1 MYIVGIDIAKRK
13 HEAVVI
19 ADDGSILIKPF
30 YFANNC
36 SGYNRLITLIRKAK
50 LPLEEVSFAMEAT
63 GHYWLAL
70 FARLKKEGLHVQVI
84 NPVQTNS
91 IRSFYIR
98 QAKTDPRDALLIAEV
113 IRFGHFSESD
123 LHPENLYE
131 LRELCRGRHAVVSM
145 QSDVKRKVIALLD
158 QVFPEYENV
167 FTNTFG
173 DTSMAILQTCPTPKE
188 LSDMDL
194 DTLCKLIQ
202 APSRKRFGMDKAKE
216 LQELARSSFG
226 FDLASDVFSTM
237 IKLYAQHII
246 FLNQQIQEMDCKI
259 AEIMSTLDTS
269 LTTITGIG
277 TTLAAYILS
286 EIGDVS
292 RFSSSAKLAAY
303 AGIDPTMRQSG
314 EYNGIRNRMSKR
326 GSPYLR
332 HAIWLATS
340 TAVRYDPALRE
351 YFQKKRAEGKP
362 YMTSLGHSC
371 RKMVSIIFAVMRD
384 NKAYIP
390 IMSSTISA

>member
-30 YFANNC
+30 SFANNC

-188 LSDMDL
+188 L
-194 DTLCKLIQ
+194 
-202 APSRKRFGMDKAKE
+202 PG
-216 LQELARSSFG
+216 
-226 FDLASDVFSTM
+226 SDVRN
-237 IKLYAQHII
+237 IRHP
-246 FLNQQIQEMDCKI
+246 FLIWAVSNKISVQQIGVTMQCLSI
-259 AEIMSTLDTS
+259 FHIPFS
-269 LTTITGIG
+269 
-277 TTLAAYILS
+277 AYN
-286 EIGDVS
+286 
-292 RFSSSAKLAAY
+292 
-303 AGIDPTMRQSG
+303 RQ
-314 EYNGIRNRMSKR
+314 
-326 GSPYLR
+326 
-332 HAIWLATS
+332 
-340 TAVRYDPALRE
+340 
-351 YFQKKRAEGKP
+351 
-362 YMTSLGHSC
+362 
-371 RKMVSIIFAVMRD
+371 
-384 NKAYIP
+384 
-390 IMSSTISA
+390 